1 VKDEFELNHHT
12 VEIDLRYADTEN
24 DIQIV
29 KNHLPR
35 LQELFSEWYG
45 DRADII
51 SYKEDKFDAIST
63 IIIVQFRCF

>member
-1 VKDEFELNHHT
+1 MKDEFELNHHT